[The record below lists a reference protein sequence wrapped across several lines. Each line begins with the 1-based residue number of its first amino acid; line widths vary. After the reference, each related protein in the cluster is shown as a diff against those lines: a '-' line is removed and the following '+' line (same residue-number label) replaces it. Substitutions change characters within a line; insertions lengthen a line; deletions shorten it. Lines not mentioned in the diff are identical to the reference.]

1 MYKAYAVAAT
11 AFIFIYPVGVPTFFC
26 FLLYRNRHVLGS
38 LAGGGDNV
46 GKWWYGD
53 KETLSFLVDGY
64 RSDTF
69 WFEQVDFLRK
79 LLMAGVYYSWLL

>member
-1 MYKAYAVAAT
+1 MRA
-11 AFIFIYPVGVPTFFC
+11 C
-26 FLLYRNRHVLGS
+26 R
-38 LAGGGDNV
+38 
-46 GKWWYGD
+46 WYGD

-79 LLMAGVYYSWLL
+79 LLMAGAYGTPIFAARLHRVSMPAQ